1 MVPSLLS
8 VISNNKH
15 QNLSLKPSSRS
26 LLAKYGVKALILFYC
41 VFSIKINVFINSQN
55 VLVITIAE
63 FQLMIKKQTRFGKKF
78 KMPSILQIRSPS
90 AENRGQCLKTK
101 HIFMKP
107 NIIKHEWAYPY
118 ITQATKINRHAE
130 SICFTLAQLN
140 KYIFS
145 RNKSKILAI
154 PRCLKSKTLFSNCSM
169 GKWKRRGFGT
179 LTKCLNLPS
188 VREEAKII
196 H

>member
-1 MVPSLLS
+1 MSSHYKSGVSSLAPPENPFIYPPFLLESVAQTEMVPSLLS

-107 NIIKHEWAYPY
+107 NIIKHE
-118 ITQATKINRHAE
+118 
-130 SICFTLAQLN
+130 
-140 KYIFS
+140 
-145 RNKSKILAI
+145 
-154 PRCLKSKTLFSNCSM
+154 
-169 GKWKRRGFGT
+169 
-179 LTKCLNLPS
+179 
-188 VREEAKII
+188 
-196 H
+196 